1 MTTTDVMT
9 SAAALEKLG
18 GDYTATALFE
28 SPAEAVFD
36 ALTTPASLTGWW
48 MDASGSGVEAGAL
61 TFRWGA
67 EGALVM
73 RVDKA
78 VRASLVEWTV
88 LASEPVDDWV
98 GTTVRFE
105 ISRGETAGTRL
116 EFRHLGLTPELECFD
131 MCRQGWDYYL
141 PSLVGY
147 VDRGQ
152 GNPRPAGGRPE
163 PATTAN

>member
-1 MTTTDVMT
+1 MTTIDVVT
-9 SAAALEKLG
+9 SAAPGDQLG
-18 GDYTATALFE
+18 GDYTATTLFE
-28 SPAEAVFD
+28 SPADAVFD

-48 MDASGSGVEAGAL
+48 MGASGSGLEGGAL

-73 RVDKA
+73 RVDA
-78 VRASLVEWTV
+78 AQRAKLVEWTA
-88 LASEPVDDWV
+88 LASEPLDDWV

-105 ISRGETAGTRL
+105 ISPGETGGTRL
-116 EFRHLGLTPELECFD
+116 DFRHVGLTPQLECFD
-131 MCRQGWDYYL
+131 MCKQGWDQYL

-152 GNPRPAGGRPE
+152 GSPLPAGGR
-163 PATTAN
+163 

>member
-1 MTTTDVMT
+1 MTTMDVTT
-9 SAAALEKLG
+9 SAAASDELG

-28 SPAEAVFD
+28 SPPDAVFD

-48 MDASGSGVEAGAL
+48 MDASGSGLDGGAL

-73 RVDKA
+73 RVDTAEPAK
-78 VRASLVEWTV
+78 LVEWTT

-105 ISRGETAGTRL
+105 ISATETGGSRL
-116 EFRHLGLTPELECFD
+116 AFRHIGLTQQLECFD
-131 MCRQGWDYYL
+131 MCRQGWDHYL

-152 GNPRPAGGRPE
+152 GNRRPAGGR
-163 PATTAN
+163 